1 MINIQN
7 LQGSVCVLQR
17 AEEEIYVWNTLLS
30 GGPQADKQILHFKAP
45 FRRGHRS
52 LRALQEYRM
61 ILQRA
66 CYPPPAP
73 TTTTKQKGTPTTT
86 KRARTTTTKQKGTP
100 TTTTNRDPNNNT
112 TKRDPNNNYNNNN
125 NSDKN
130 YRFLYYGILLESN
143 LYTRGIIWL
152 PNSLIG
158 RRRRRRRS
166 KGRRSHSNRFQK
178 QSCTSQELMK
188 TPV

>member
-30 GGPQADKQILHFKAP
+30 GGPQADKQILHFKAL
-45 FRRGHRS
+45 FCRGHRS

-61 ILQRA
+61 ILQKA

-73 TTTTKQKGTPTTT
+73 TTTTTTKQKGTPTTT
-86 KRARTTTTKQKGTP
+86 KRARTTTQQKGTP

-112 TKRDPNNNYNNNN
+112 TKRDPNNNYNNQ
-125 NSDKN
+125 KKTTGF
-130 YRFLYYGILLESN
+130 YTMGYFLNQIS
-143 LYTRGIIWL
+143 
-152 PNSLIG
+152 
-158 RRRRRRRS
+158 
-166 KGRRSHSNRFQK
+166 
-178 QSCTSQELMK
+178 
-188 TPV
+188 TPME